1 MIVGVDNIVKCL
13 TNYEKINAEIN
24 AEKVTDIIKKESAEI
39 IKNELK
45 NNLKVRTSIEFP
57 HTFSNGYLKTEVIYD
72 NEIIHTSTQTINSG
86 STAFSF

>member
-1 MIVGVDNIVKCL
+1 MLISDNITKCL
-13 TNYEKINAEIN
+13 SNYGEISINKEKI
-24 AEKVTDIIKKESAEI
+24 TDIIKKESAEI

-72 NEIIHTSTQTINSG
+72 NEVIHTSTQTINSG